1 MLYRI
6 TRPFATIAFYVCFR
20 KIHMSH
26 AERIPWDKPIILAA
40 NHPSAFLEPC
50 LLACWLPRPLYFL
63 ARGNL
68 FDNPIFA
75 ALLRSWHLVP
85 VYRADESGF
94 SAVRQNYQSFAY
106 CYRTLQQGKPVM
118 ILVEG
123 RTAHEKRLRP
133 LKKGTARVA
142 FGALEFDP
150 SLDLHVV
157 PVGVNYTDALRW
169 RTEAMIDFGEPIR
182 VRDYF
187 EAYQAHPGKAIA
199 AFTEVLHARL
209 ELRVVTID
217 DAEDD
222 AWVEQLLEMDRHNR
236 ELSVWPPADRDELP
250 LLREKAITRKINAL
264 TASDKAD
271 LKARVARWQEALRRH
286 GQTDLGVAQPGWYS
300 RSVRCALLVSAL
312 PALLGTLFHFLP
324 LRLGKY
330 VADTQVVRPEFKLSV
345 TLGVALGAT
354 LTWYLLWTAV
364 LWFAMGWPAALW
376 LWVVA
381 PLSGLAAVWRRDLA
395 GWYRQAKAFKSLAAE
410 KQEVLL
416 RQRRALLDFFF
427 QLGRARRGS

>member
-26 AERIPWDKPIILAA
+26 AERIPWGKPVILAA

-68 FDNPIFA
+68 FDNPVFA

-85 VYRADESGF
+85 VYRAEESGF
-94 SAVRQNYQSFAY
+94 SAVRQNYESFAY

-118 ILVEG
+118 ILAEG

-142 FGALEFDP
+142 FGALTFDP
-150 SLDLHVV
+150 SLDLYVV

-182 VRDYF
+182 VRDYL
-187 EAYQAHPGKAIA
+187 EAYEAHPGRAMA
-199 AFTEVLHARL
+199 AFTETLRARL
-209 ELRVVTID
+209 EPRVITIEDAAD
-217 DAEDD
+217 DT
-222 AWVEQLLEMDRHNR
+222 WVEQLLEMDRHNR
-236 ELSVWPPADRDELP
+236 GLSVWPPADRDDSP
-250 LLREKAITRKINAL
+250 LLREKAITRKVNAL
-264 TASDKAD
+264 SASDKAALEKRVTD
-271 LKARVARWQEALRRH
+271 WQRTLARR
-286 GQTDLGVAQPGWYS
+286 GQTDLGVAQPGWAC
-300 RSVRCALLVSAL
+300 RRVRGALLASAL
-312 PALLGTLFHFLP
+312 PAALGALFHVLP

-354 LTWYLLWTAV
+354 LSWYLLWTIGLWLAGGWAAV
-364 LWFAMGWPAALW
+364 LW
-376 LWVVA
+376 LWVLA
-381 PLSGLAAVWRRDLA
+381 PLSGVVAVWRRDVA

-410 KQEVLL
+410 EQQALL

-427 QLGRARRGS
+427 QLGRPGQA